1 MKERYCKFAF
11 ISLSKGLLESEAW
24 NELTLSQIQV
34 FYYIWSCLKWSKL
47 KRQWVEANNGD
58 IEISSVKMRR
68 KLGISKG
75 TCTKAIHKLIE
86 VGLITLTRVGQNK
99 ICHKY
104 KILYYV
110 VPQGQERW
118 TKYPEKNWK
127 HEIPKVKDYIV
138 GRKTRFKKTNNTLN
152 NKTLNGTKPP
162 KGLDPKTANLPNG

>member
-1 MKERYCKFAF
+1 MKERYCKFTF

-104 KILYYV
+104 KSM
-110 VPQGQERW
+110 
-118 TKYPEKNWK
+118 
-127 HEIPKVKDYIV
+127 
-138 GRKTRFKKTNNTLN
+138 
-152 NKTLNGTKPP
+152 
-162 KGLDPKTANLPNG
+162 